1 MNTVFSTFQL
11 DWFAYFFLNWIM
23 LKGFVGLKISIIIP
37 VFNVENYLPKMINSI
52 LSQQIRDF
60 EIILIDDGSTDSS
73 GKICDNY
80 SKQHKNIHVIHQY
93 NRGASFARNKGITL
107 AKGKYIFFLDAD
119 DELRKNI
126 VAIYGAKHLEEIL

>member
-73 GKICDNY
+73 G
-80 SKQHKNIHVIHQY
+80 V
-93 NRGASFARNKGITL
+93 KGSL
-107 AKGKYIFFLDAD
+107 KM
-119 DELRKNI
+119 
-126 VAIYGAKHLEEIL
+126 

>member
-52 LSQQIRDF
+52 LS
-60 EIILIDDGSTDSS
+60 
-73 GKICDNY
+73 
-80 SKQHKNIHVIHQY
+80 
-93 NRGASFARNKGITL
+93 
-107 AKGKYIFFLDAD
+107 
-119 DELRKNI
+119 
-126 VAIYGAKHLEEIL
+126 